1 MTTINDQTG
10 DGKPEL
16 VISGGQGVILILT
29 LDSAVTSVDDGMLL
43 SDTATATLRGH
54 LLEVRLYEPCM
65 ISAELNRYDLSSVL
79 SRQPRGAYLLRV
91 RTGET
96 FVTLSIVL

>member
-1 MTTINDQTG
+1 MCPFLWDHST
-10 DGKPEL
+10 
-16 VISGGQGVILILT
+16 
-29 LDSAVTSVDDGMLL
+29 L
-43 SDTATATLRGH
+43 SDTATAALHGSI
-54 LLEVRLYEPCM
+54 LEVRLHDPCTV
-65 ISAELNRYDLSSVL
+65 SAELVTTDGRTYAVLAASAGTAGLNRYDLGTVL

>member
-1 MTTINDQTG
+1 
-10 DGKPEL
+10 
-16 VISGGQGVILILT
+16 
-29 LDSAVTSVDDGMLL
+29 
-43 SDTATATLRGH
+43 
-54 LLEVRLYEPCM
+54 M
-65 ISAELNRYDLSSVL
+65 ISAELVTTDGRTYAALAAQQGIIGLNRYDLSSVL